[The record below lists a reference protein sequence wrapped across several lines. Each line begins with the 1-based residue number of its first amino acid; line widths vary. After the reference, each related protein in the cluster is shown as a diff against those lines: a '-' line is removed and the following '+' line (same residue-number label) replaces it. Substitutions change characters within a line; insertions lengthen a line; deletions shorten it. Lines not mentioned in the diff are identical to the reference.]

1 VAAIPDTGGARCAP
15 HGVMRA
21 VSRVVVLGGLVV
33 TGWLLGS
40 GVGLANEDP
49 GQPGTGPVRLVS
61 DPGTGGLGTWN
72 LGTWAPGGRAA
83 QADGG
88 SGGQLGG
95 PPTATSA
102 VTRARS
108 AVSVPRRSV
117 PPPVRHGVLKPIVN
131 AVGVP
136 KLLAQVSARQ
146 VLATHVLAVLPR
158 PAKYGAGIRSPAPAD
173 KPATIRPAE
182 STVRAAAVTMPVPTL
197 GPATVLTRMDHALP
211 ATPICVAAAPA
222 AGPFAG
228 QLALGDDPPAPVP
241 VSPPGSTV
249 SPCTIGSAGSGA
261 GTKSAPDFTVHD
273 SWASTGLALMHR
285 LLYLSASD
293 LPRSPAAQPSTSPD

>member
-1 VAAIPDTGGARCAP
+1 VAAIPDAGGARCAP

-21 VSRVVVLGGLVV
+21 VSRVVVLGGLVI

-49 GQPGTGPVRLVS
+49 GQPGTGPVRLVGDPETWGPGDR
-61 DPGTGGLGTWN
+61 DPGD
-72 LGTWAPGGRAA
+72 RAA
-83 QADGG
+83 HSDGG
-88 SGGQLGG
+88 SGGQLGV
-95 PPTATSA
+95 PPRVTSA

-117 PPPVRHGVLKPIVN
+117 QPPMKLSVLKPIVN
-131 AVGVP
+131 TVGVP
-136 KLLAQVSARQ
+136 KLLPQVSARR
-146 VLATHVLAVLPR
+146 VLATRVLTLSR

-173 KPATIRPAE
+173 KPATILSAE
-182 STVRAAAVTMPVPTL
+182 PPVRAAAVTTPVPPL
-197 GPATVLTRMDHALP
+197 GPATVLTRLDHALP

-222 AGPFAG
+222 ADPFAG
-228 QLALGDDPPAPVP
+228 QLALGDDPTAPVP

-261 GTKSAPDFTVHD
+261 GTKSAPDFTVND
-273 SWASTGLALMHR
+273 SWASTGLTLMHR